1 MAGYTVPMPRPT
13 PKDVAMSEAVDSVL
27 SASQIRRCLD
37 EGLGPI
43 GRDAHDHYRALV
55 PFIGAGRSYDI
66 AALRMAALGYPT
78 RRLRTVLLAPYSSN
92 PERGSKL
99 FDVLRAIIAGSAER
113 IAVTAPLYDPS
124 LGMPETPEEEAALIA
139 DGVLGDVEDLA
150 SGETGLALDDYRK
163 VALDLVTTHV
173 GPAEPGR
180 EVYADEFAGYMV
192 QFASALN
199 NGRSAIE
206 AASLEE
212 LAISVATAAD
222 AWSRTFVGKL
232 PIGEEDS
239 WRIIG
244 ALAPAAGVFVQL
256 VQDVISQIGGS

>member
-1 MAGYTVPMPRPT
+1 VPMPRPT

-150 SGETGLALDDYRK
+150 SGKTGLALDDYRK
-163 VALDLVTTHV
+163 VAIDVVATHV
-173 GPAEPGR
+173 GPPEPGR
-180 EVYADEFAGYMV
+180 EIYAAEFAGYMER
-192 QFASALN
+192 FASAVN
-199 NGRSAIE
+199 NGRSTIE

-222 AWSRTFVGKL
+222 AWSRTLGGKL
-232 PIGEEDS
+232 QIGDEDS
-239 WRIIG
+239 WRIVG
-244 ALAPAAGVFVQL
+244 ALARAAGVFVEL
-256 VQDVISQIGGS
+256 VRDVISQIGSSL